1 MLRRDSRRAIV
12 LIFSLFF
19 FLGFFRERIPQLHR
33 GESVNQVAVTQL
45 QLGNLEEFFSN
56 NFVESESILSE
67 EILQEFVERMFRL
80 IRLFL
85 ILSLSMGFFY
95 FFRFWQEDGFSV
107 ISRFFDN
114 FED

>member
-19 FLGFFRERIPQLHR
+19 SLGFFHSRIPQLHR
-33 GESVNQVAVTQL
+33 GESVNQVVVNQL
-45 QLGNLEEFFSN
+45 QLGNLEQFVSN
-56 NFVESESILSE
+56 NFVESESIFSD

-85 ILSLSMGFFY
+85 ILSLSLGFFY

>member
-12 LIFSLFF
+12 LILSLFF
-19 FLGFFRERIPQLHR
+19 FLGFFHEKILQLHR

-45 QLGNLEEFFSN
+45 QLGNLEQFFSN

-67 EILQEFVERMFRL
+67 EIFQEFVERIFLL
-80 IRLFL
+80 IRSFL
-85 ILSLSMGFFY
+85 ILSLSLGFFY
-95 FFRFWQEDGFSV
+95 FLRFWQEDGWLV